1 LQTTVAK
8 TAPRARSSQR
18 DEPDEVV
25 LNRHLPKPPPSVVQ
39 RHRLF
44 ELLDAGAADRALT
57 LVSGPP
63 GAGKTVLLTSWL
75 RDRPREASLAWVS
88 LREADR
94 APFWEQLLDAVRP
107 SLGRE
112 MLLYGLAAPGDD
124 ASPAFVERFV
134 QAASELEQPLVL
146 VIDDLHLASP
156 AAIAS
161 LDRVLR
167 MPPPQL
173 HFVAASRIDPALSL
187 HVLRVAGDL
196 AELRAH
202 ELAFDEAE
210 TRALFGGM
218 GIELSDD
225 QLATIMERAEGWA
238 AGLRLF
244 GLSMQAAPPGEADVL
259 ERFAI
264 DERPASEFLA
274 SEVLAIQPPDIRTFL
289 LRTSIVDTVD
299 GELANE
305 LTGRSDGERVLERL
319 YHDNVFVERV
329 GSNGHEYR
337 YHQLFGALLRAEAS
351 YELHDDLAQL
361 HEAAAVCLARRGR
374 AAEAVHHAADAQ
386 QWPLVASL
394 LGEHWSAVFATTGN
408 DSQNGLFSAPPP
420 HDVAA
425 SPVAEAFSALVRVA
439 WSNSRGESAL
449 LADAQARRDSVPEQ
463 ARPGFDAL
471 VRYASALAARTRG
484 NFAQAAKLADSGLE
498 RVALEATSTESE
510 DRRRALCLAT
520 LGAAQLWQ
528 GAREDARTTLEE
540 AIDLAGRSHTTPA
553 EIDAL
558 AHLALLELDACQLR
572 RAARIARAALD
583 LERVHAQ
590 SSPAGVV
597 ARIVLALVQY
607 EWGDLE
613 VAEAALASADA
624 VTRRTGD
631 VPGRVLGAIAA
642 AALALS
648 QDGEAADDALLR
660 LRAVRRRT
668 PALTTALGHR
678 VAALEARLLAKTA
691 RFDEAAAAV
700 AEGEQD
706 TEVAV
711 AAARIHLALG
721 LPVEALD
728 ALGARRTG
736 TPYAEIEAQ
745 VTEAVARRA
754 LGDDEAALN
763 ALESALA
770 LAEPEAVRRPFI
782 DAGAA
787 VRDLL
792 RAHLRRTNAHRW
804 LAAELA
810 AYLDGRQ
817 TTEGAAPAEL
827 LEALSDRESE
837 VLRYLPTIMSNADI
851 AAELFVSVNTVK
863 THVKSIYRK
872 LGATRRQDAVRRA
885 RQLRLL

>member
-1 LQTTVAK
+1 MVAGRWICVRSSLSSAAVPRAPQRLPTAVAK

-264 DERPASEFLA
+264 YERPASEFLA

-289 LRTSIVDTVD
+289 LRTPIVDTVD

-319 YHDNVFVERV
+319 YHDNVFFERV

-558 AHLALLELDACQLR
+558 AHLALLELEACQLR

-583 LERVHAQ
+583 LERVHA
-590 SSPAGVV
+590 
-597 ARIVLALVQY
+597 
-607 EWGDLE
+607 
-613 VAEAALASADA
+613 
-624 VTRRTGD
+624 
-631 VPGRVLGAIAA
+631 
-642 AALALS
+642 
-648 QDGEAADDALLR
+648 
-660 LRAVRRRT
+660 
-668 PALTTALGHR
+668 
-678 VAALEARLLAKTA
+678 
-691 RFDEAAAAV
+691 
-700 AEGEQD
+700 
-706 TEVAV
+706 
-711 AAARIHLALG
+711 
-721 LPVEALD
+721 
-728 ALGARRTG
+728 
-736 TPYAEIEAQ
+736 
-745 VTEAVARRA
+745 
-754 LGDDEAALN
+754 
-763 ALESALA
+763 
-770 LAEPEAVRRPFI
+770 
-782 DAGAA
+782 
-787 VRDLL
+787 
-792 RAHLRRTNAHRW
+792 
-804 LAAELA
+804 
-810 AYLDGRQ
+810 
-817 TTEGAAPAEL
+817 
-827 LEALSDRESE
+827 
-837 VLRYLPTIMSNADI
+837 
-851 AAELFVSVNTVK
+851 
-863 THVKSIYRK
+863 
-872 LGATRRQDAVRRA
+872 
-885 RQLRLL
+885 

>member
-1 LQTTVAK
+1 MTVAK

-44 ELLDAGAADRALT
+44 ELLDAGAAERALT

-134 QAASELEQPLVL
+134 QAAAELEQPLVL

-210 TRALFGGM
+210 TRALFRGM

-225 QLATIMERAEGWA
+225 QLATIIERAEGWA

-420 HDVAA
+420 HDAAAVAGRGGVQRA
-425 SPVAEAFSALVRVA
+425 RCGWPGAT
-439 WSNSRGESAL
+439 RGESRRSSPTR
-449 LADAQARRDSVPEQ
+449 RRDATPCPSRPDPASTRWCATPRRSPR
-463 ARPGFDAL
+463 ARA
-471 VRYASALAARTRG
+471 
-484 NFAQAAKLADSGLE
+484 
-498 RVALEATSTESE
+498 ATSHRRPSSPTRVSTGSRS
-510 DRRRALCLAT
+510 RRRRPSRRTGVARCASRRSGPHSCGRARGKT
-520 LGAAQLWQ
+520 RAPRSRRRSTSPDAA
-528 GAREDARTTLEE
+528 
-540 AIDLAGRSHTTPA
+540 HTTPA

-558 AHLALLELDACQLR
+558 AHLALLELEACQLR

-668 PALTTALGHR
+668 PALTTALGDGSRRSRRDCSRRRR
-678 VAALEARLLAKTA
+678 VSTK
-691 RFDEAAAAV
+691 
-700 AEGEQD
+700 
-706 TEVAV
+706 
-711 AAARIHLALG
+711 
-721 LPVEALD
+721 
-728 ALGARRTG
+728 RRRRSPRASR
-736 TPYAEIEAQ
+736 TPRSPSR
-745 VTEAVARRA
+745 RRA
-754 LGDDEAALN
+754 SNSRSGCRWRRSTR
-763 ALESALA
+763 SA
-770 LAEPEAVRRPFI
+770 P
-782 DAGAA
+782 GAA
-787 VRDLL
+787 VL
-792 RAHLRRTNAHRW
+792 RTPRSRRRSQKPWRGGRSATTRLR
-804 LAAELA
+804 
-810 AYLDGRQ
+810 
-817 TTEGAAPAEL
+817 
-827 LEALSDRESE
+827 
-837 VLRYLPTIMSNADI
+837 
-851 AAELFVSVNTVK
+851 
-863 THVKSIYRK
+863 
-872 LGATRRQDAVRRA
+872 
-885 RQLRLL
+885 